1 MEKQQ
6 TALEALGVPTMFR
19 TSSKESYDVSIMLA
33 FKSRFSVIVEVFVVT
48 SLCLRNRRRSC
59 KS

>member
-19 TSSKESYDVSIMLA
+19 TSSKEGYEVSITFA
-33 FKSRFSVIVEVFVVT
+33 FRFSVIVEVVVVT
-48 SLCLRNRRRSC
+48 LLCLRNRRRSR